1 MIIKVTFAATPK
13 MRCCIIIISTHRA
26 EININ
31 VKYSN
36 MRCFKEKLNY
46 LRISALMG
54 LKLAQINFSMQ
65 RQSSLLHNLMKDLFF
80 GGSHLFASFQLLQRF
95 KRNQLFLI

>member
-1 MIIKVTFAATPK
+1 MIIKVIFAATPK

-54 LKLAQINFSMQ
+54 LKLAQNNFSMQ
-65 RQSSLLHNLMKDLFF
+65 RQSSLLYNLMKDLFF
-80 GGSHLFASFQLLQRF
+80 WGVSSLRQFSTLTTF
-95 KRNQLFLI
+95 